1 MSHNRKKECNYTSS
15 FSNDGKII
23 VAAVCNEVQITK
35 GASSNFNN
43 DNTDEVNT
51 YMVVDCMN

>member
-23 VAAVCNEVQITK
+23 VTVVCVEVQIKK